1 MRDVATQIIRAII
14 GEPGLAKQGHGKR
27 VLRVVAAKGHHVHCR
42 RLNGGVRVGEGVG
55 GDQTNMKTLN

>member
-27 VLRVVAAKGHHVHCR
+27 VLWVVAAKRHHVHRCR
-42 RLNGGVRVGEGVG
+42 LDGGVWVGEGIG